1 MLFRRF
7 LCLLVFSFAC
17 VAGKANAETK
27 IEDFYGSY
35 TGGGHVTDHS
45 EPFSE
50 SRRDFALIIGPL
62 PGGGFEVAWSTV
74 KRKGDDTDPAE
85 VELSE
90 HEARFRPADKGGI
103 FHDVEKGIAFGP
115 GPMTWAR
122 LKDDLLVVYRVQ
134 IGIRLV
140 LPVVALLVIGGGIAA
155 ALGWRHAESVQRRRL
170 CAGLAVIA
178 TAWGGFSALHSWPHA
193 V

>member
-17 VAGKANAETK
+17 VAGKANAETD

-74 KRKGDDTDPAE
+74 KRKENDTDSAE
-85 VELSE
+85 TELSE
-90 HEARFRPADKGGI
+90 HAARFRPADKSGI
-103 FHDVEKGIAFGP
+103 FHDVERGIAFGP

-122 LKDDLLVVYRVQ
+122 LKDDLLVVYRLQ
-134 IGIRLV
+134 IDKHG
-140 LPVVALLVIGGGIAA
+140 VAEMHVYQRKLTEEGLELLFT
-155 ALGWRHAESVQRRRL
+155 
-170 CAGLAVIA
+170 A
-178 TAWGGFSALHSWPHA
+178 TRDNVPTRTVRGSYTKQ
-193 V
+193 